1 MKLMDGA
8 GVAIS
13 GHGLNSHIEAMSNSN
28 IMEGACVL
36 EDFME

>member
-1 MKLMDGA
+1 MDGA

-13 GHGLNSHIEAMSNSN
+13 GHGLNLYTEATSNSN